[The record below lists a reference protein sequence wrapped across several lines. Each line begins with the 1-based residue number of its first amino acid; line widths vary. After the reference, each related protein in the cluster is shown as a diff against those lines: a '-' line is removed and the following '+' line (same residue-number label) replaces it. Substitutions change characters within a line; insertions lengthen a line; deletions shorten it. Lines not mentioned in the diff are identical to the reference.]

1 MARIIVLIFRM
12 MPIEIVI
19 GIIAVVAYLILADR
33 KGTSVAKEVLIKVVL
48 FLNVVLFVL
57 FCLITLYSILDHHMA
72 MVELSGSCAAIC
84 GITALIAFIAKKVFL
99 KNRPSYPW
107 KRVDFKKMLHKDNYK
122 IK

>member
-1 MARIIVLIFRM
+1 M

-19 GIIAVVAYLILADR
+19 GIVAVVAYLILADK
-33 KGTSVAKEVLIKVVL
+33 KGTSVAKEVLIKIVL
-48 FLNVVLFVL
+48 FLNSVLFVL
-57 FCLITLYSILDHHMA
+57 FCLITLYSILDHHIA
-72 MVELSGSCAAIC
+72 MIELSGSCAGIC

-107 KRVDFKKMLHKDNYK
+107 KRVDFKKVLHKDNYK